1 MLNRGL
7 LSVARRAA
15 GYSGV
20 ALATGT
26 FSAKPLVTS
35 ALVFGAAN
43 GVGFGILVATGSH
56 YHLDLIGTG
65 IFSVFAIVLRG
76 AAGEVQQ
83 NTSAACISLWAVKL
97 AGFLFYRALQTHTD
111 ARLDEVLST
120 IPGMFGF
127 WFISFAWGWIVSL
140 PHALAA
146 GVTSPRPPFG
156 WIDGLGV
163 GIFAA
168 GLLLET
174 LADWQ
179 KWQFK
184 KDPASKGKFC
194 NVGVWQLSQHPNWL
208 GNLMLWSGIVVLNAS
223 TLAAAGSAYLLP
235 SLLSP
240 LFLLGLF
247 YGQASGAIS
256 NTVELTRV
264 KHGDDPDFQEYVQNV
279 PIFLPTCSSILRM
292 LPS

>member
-7 LSVARRAA
+7 LSVVRRAA
-15 GYSGV
+15 GYSAAAAV
-20 ALATGT
+20 ASGN
-26 FSAKPLVTS
+26 FSAKPLATS

-43 GVGFGILVATGSH
+43 GIGFGISLATGWH

-65 IFSVFAIVLRG
+65 IFSVFALVLRG
-76 AAGEVQQ
+76 SAGEPRQ
-83 NTSAACISLWAVKL
+83 NASAACIALWALKL

-111 ARLDEVLST
+111 ARLDDVLST

-127 WFISFAWGWIVSL
+127 WFISFAWGWIVSS

-146 GVTSPRPPFG
+146 CVTTRPPFA
-156 WIDGLGV
+156 WIDGLGL

-168 GLLLET
+168 GFLLET
-174 LADWQ
+174 WADWQ

-184 KDPASKGKFC
+184 KDPASRGKFC

-208 GNLMLWSGIVVLNAS
+208 GNFMLWSGIVVLNSS
-223 TLAAAGSAYLLP
+223 TLMAAGPAYFLP
-235 SLLSP
+235 SLFSP

-247 YGQASGAIS
+247 YGQACGAIS
-256 NTVELTRV
+256 NTVQLTQA
-264 KHGDDPDFQEYVQNV
+264 KHGQDPEFQEYVRNV
-279 PIFLPTCSSILRM
+279 PLFFPTGGSIWRM
-292 LPS
+292 VCG